1 MSIRCSV
8 CLLGLAVMLGCNKL
22 SADDPSANKS
32 GGSMSSELKVFS
44 YEKGNYVNSAKV
56 VKTDEEWKKIL
67 TPEQF
72 RITRMRGTE
81 LACSGAYWSN
91 HEEGRYVCVC
101 CGLDLFTSDTKFE
114 SGTGWPSF
122 WKPVAKENIREV
134 EDDSFGMIRTEIL
147 CSRCDAHLGHV
158 FEDGPPPTGL
168 RYCLNSL
175 ALKFVKAK

>member
-1 MSIRCSV
+1 MSISYVVGILC
-8 CLLGLAVMLGCNKL
+8 AVAVSGCQRV

-32 GGSMSSELKVFS
+32 GGTMSTALQVFS
-44 YEKGNYVNSAKV
+44 YEKGGYITSAKV

-81 LACSGAYWSN
+81 LACSGAYWNN

-122 WKPVAKENIREV
+122 WKPVAKENIREE

-147 CSRCDAHLGHV
+147 CARCGAHLGHV

-175 ALKFVKAK
+175 ALKFVKAE